1 QGMPSPAAAALIAG
15 FVWLAIDNKLP
26 DMDDRVNRLA
36 ELNVLEQVRWL
47 RESSIVREAE
57 PAPRV
62 HGWIF
67 GLADGRIRVLGSG
80 EPGEAPPVRG
90 DILEPAEA
98 EA

>member
-1 QGMPSPAAAALIAG
+1 
-15 FVWLAIDNKLP
+15 
-26 DMDDRVNRLA
+26 
-36 ELNVLEQVRWL
+36 
-47 RESSIVREAE
+47 REAE